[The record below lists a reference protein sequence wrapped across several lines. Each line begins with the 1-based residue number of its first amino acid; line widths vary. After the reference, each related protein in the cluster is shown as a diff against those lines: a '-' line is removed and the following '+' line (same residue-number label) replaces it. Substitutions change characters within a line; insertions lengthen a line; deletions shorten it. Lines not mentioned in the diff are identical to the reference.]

1 MILTFFRRILQLMKA
16 NTMKFDTSYRPDFT
30 KVLRKR
36 VNEYFEKN
44 NIKRTGNFNMYL
56 KAVVMLSLY
65 FVPFVAILA
74 GAVTSTWAVILTWAF
89 MGVGMAGIGLS
100 IMHDGNHGAF
110 SKNKFVNNM
119 MGFTIHLVGGSDKL
133 WKLQHNVMHH
143 TYTNV
148 EGMDEDIDGP
158 GFLRFSPNH
167 EHKPIHKYQHYF
179 FFFAYGLMTFGW
191 VMWKDYF
198 QAARFKKN
206 GLFKEKEFRKEMTKI
221 VLSKVAY
228 FLYVLVIPIVVFDLP
243 VVTTLVGWFAM
254 HFVCSIILSLI
265 FQLAHVMPETDFPM
279 ADHKNIIS
287 RSWTVHQ
294 LHTTANFSQKSR
306 LFSWYIG
313 GLNYQIEHHLFSNI
327 CHVHY
332 RKISKIV
339 KETAKEFNVPYYTN
353 GNFISAIGQHY
364 KVMKRLGQNA

>member
-1 MILTFFRRILQLMKA
+1 
-16 NTMKFDTSYRPDFT
+16 MKFDTSYRPDFT

-44 NIKRTGNFNMYL
+44 NIKKTGNFNMYF
-56 KAVVMLSLY
+56 KAFVMLCLY
-65 FVPFVAILA
+65 FVPFVAILL
-74 GAVTSTWAVILTWAF
+74 GLITNTWLVMLAWSV

-100 IMHDGNHGAF
+100 IMHDGNHGSI
-110 SKNKFVNNM
+110 SKNKYVNKLL
-119 MGFTIHLVGGSDKL
+119 GHTINIVGGSALL

-158 GFLRFSPNH
+158 GFLRFSPHH
-167 EHKPIHKYQHYF
+167 EHKPIHKYQHLF
-179 FFFAYGLMTFGW
+179 FVFAYGLMTFGW
-191 VMWKDYF
+191 VMWKDYL
-198 QAARFKKN
+198 QANRFRKN
-206 GLFKEKEFRKEMTKI
+206 GLIKEKEFRKQMFKI
-221 VLSKVAY
+221 IFWKAMY
-228 FLYVLVIPIVVFDLP
+228 FLYILVLPIVLFDLP
-243 VVTTLVGWFAM
+243 VVTTLVGWFVM
-254 HFVCSIILSLI
+254 HYVCSIILSLI
-265 FQLAHVMPETDFPM
+265 FQLAHVMPETDFPK
-279 ADHKNIIS
+279 ADHKNIINK
-287 RSWTVHQ
+287 SWTIHQ

-339 KETAKEFNVPYYTN
+339 KSTAKEYNVPYYSN
-353 GNFISAIGQHY
+353 GNFVSAIFQHY
-364 KVMKRLGQNA
+364 KELKRLGRPVTA